1 MSESPVR
8 RRWAG
13 AGAGLAAAA
22 LAFAGA
28 PASAAPDQTL
38 APLTMHP
45 EDQVI
50 SADGT
55 ADSYIVNLEDG
66 QDAAAV
72 AGELGVRAE
81 HLYTHSLN
89 GFSATLSPQQLQR
102 VRESNDVEGVSQN
115 FHAQVQ
121 SPAPAAAGSWGLDRI
136 DQPNLPLDDTYA
148 PNGTGAGVTA
158 YVIDTGISPD
168 HPDFQ
173 GRASV
178 GHDATGGDGTDGNGH
193 GTHVAGTIGSATYGV
208 AKQAEL
214 VGVKVLDDNGS
225 GTTADIVAGM
235 DWVAQNADGPSVANM
250 SLGGAKDPA
259 LDEAATGLVDS
270 GVFLAVA
277 AGNESQDAENTSP
290 ASAEGVYTTAASDRD
305 DSSAEFTNFG
315 ATVEGYA
322 PGVDILSLA
331 PGGGTATLSGT
342 SMASP
347 HVAGVGALFL
357 EADPDAAPADVISGL
372 QGTAAAG
379 VINGAPEGTTPD
391 LLQTGEL

>member
-1 MSESPVR
+1 M
-8 RRWAG
+8 
-13 AGAGLAAAA
+13 
-22 LAFAGA
+22 
-28 PASAAPDQTL
+28 
-38 APLTMHP
+38 
-45 EDQVI
+45 
-50 SADGT
+50 
-55 ADSYIVNLEDG
+55 
-66 QDAAAV
+66 
-72 AGELGVRAE
+72 RAE

-136 DQPNLPLDDTYA
+136 DQPNLPLDGQYDT
-148 PNGTGAGVTA
+148 NGTGAGVTA
-158 YVIDTGISPD
+158 YIIDTGIAQD

-379 VINGAPEGTTPD
+379 VINGAPGGTTPD